1 MAHDVAPQLPP
12 ADAQG
17 HWDPRGPYSLR
28 STLAILQRG
37 PQDPTTRVGTSQ
49 AWLCFNTGEGPV
61 TLLVSL
67 SGSLHPEVLLRA
79 WGPGAQAAVDRGLR
93 LVGAHDDWSG
103 FDEPG
108 FTDTVPPVVRQTRR
122 MNPGLRFPATG
133 RIFDALLPAILE
145 QKVTVIE
152 AHHAWRYLALAVGGI
167 PPAPAP
173 AGMRL
178 PPSPS
183 AVRSL
188 QPWQWHQARVDAKRS
203 AAAVRAAV
211 LAPSLERWGPLSLG
225 EKREGVSGAG
235 TMDAALGSIPGV
247 GPWSIAEVVQRT
259 HGAPDHVSVGDY
271 HLAAFV
277 GQALTGRRVDD
288 AGMLRLLAPY
298 AGHRQR
304 VVRLL
309 GASGVRKQ
317 AFGPRLAPMDH
328 RRR

>member
-1 MAHDVAPQLPP
+1 MALDVAHQLPP
-12 ADAQG
+12 SDA
-17 HWDPRGPYSLR
+17 HALWDPQGPYSLR
-28 STLAILQRG
+28 STLSILQRG
-37 PQDPTTRVGTSQ
+37 PQDPTTRVGASR
-49 AWLCFNTGEGPV
+49 AWLCFHTAEGPV
-61 TLLVSL
+61 TLLISRTEA
-67 SGSLHPEVLLRA
+67 LHSEVMLRA
-79 WGPGAQAAVDRGLR
+79 WGPGAQTAVVQGLR
-93 LVGAHDDWSG
+93 LVGAHDDWSD
-103 FDEPG
+103 FDAPG
-108 FTDTVPPVVRQTRR
+108 FRENVPQIVAQTRK
-122 MNPGLRFPATG
+122 MNAGLRFPATG
-133 RIFDALLPAILE
+133 RIFDALFPAILE

-152 AHHAWRYLALAVGGI
+152 AHYAWKYLALAVGEV

-178 PPSPS
+178 PPTPA

-203 AAAVRAAV
+203 ATAVRAAA
-211 LAPSLERWGPLSLG
+211 LAPSLERWGSLALG
-225 EKREGVSGAG
+225 GSREGVLGAG
-235 TMDAALGSIPGV
+235 TIDAALGSIPGV
-247 GPWSIAEVVQRT
+247 GPWSIAEVLQRT

-277 GQALTGRRVDD
+277 GQVLTGRRVDD
-288 AGMLRLLAPY
+288 EGMLRLLAPY